1 MAHIRNFMQR
11 TGFLISAV
19 VLFAAFL
26 VGDASIF
33 VNKAGAATITSR
45 SLSLSSSA
53 NGTVTTGTPGSGTN
67 GEKAKHTFRF
77 NLGTSGGTIGSILIM
92 YCDSP
97 IPSSGSC
104 NTPTGLNAAN
114 VAAIASGGGGYAG
127 TLSVDTTTTNAA
139 LPTTQGVCNG
149 AGTTRTNCIAL
160 KMAAPTA
167 QTGTPTITLPF
178 GGGAS
183 DYITNPTNDN
193 ETFYARITIYSTT
206 TYTTLLDNGS
216 VASSTAQQIDI
227 TAKVQEKLN
236 FSVAS
241 AFTANSGSQCTPLS
255 GSGDL
260 ALGDNAGVL
269 DSGTAYDNYSYFKIS
284 TNALNGTA
292 VQYSG
297 DTLKS
302 GSNSITALSAET
314 VSTPGSSQFGLGLDM
329 ANANTSFTNLTAST
343 DYDEAAGAIN
353 GSPVAEFNFATGSLT
368 TPVTIASA
376 TTGTTVT
383 CDWAAVRYIGNI
395 STTTPPGIYTTTITY
410 IAVPT
415 Y

>member
-1 MAHIRNFMQR
+1 MTQIRNLMKR
-11 TGFLISAV
+11 SGFLLSA
-19 VLFAAFL
+19 LTLLAAFL
-26 VGDASIF
+26 VGDAAIF
-33 VNKAGAATITSR
+33 THKASAANITSR

-77 NLGTSGGTIGSILIM
+77 NLGTSGGTIGSIVIM

-97 IPSSGSC
+97 IPASGSC
-104 NTPTGLNAAN
+104 TTPTGLDASH
-114 VAAIASGGGGYAG
+114 VAAIASGGGGYTG
-127 TLSVDTTTTNAA
+127 TLSVDTATANAS
-139 LPTTQGVCNG
+139 LPTTQGLCNG
-149 AGTTRTNCIAL
+149 SGTTRTNCIAL
-160 KMAAPTA
+160 KMASPTA

-183 DYITNPTNDN
+183 DYITNPSTDN
-193 ETFYARITIYSTT
+193 QTFYARITIYSTT
-206 TYTTLLDNGS
+206 TYGTLLDSGS

-241 AFTANSGSQCTPLS
+241 SFTANSGSQCTPLS
-255 GSGDL
+255 GTGDL
-260 ALGDNAGVL
+260 ALGDASGVL
-269 DSGTAYDNYSYFKIS
+269 DSGTAYDNYSYFKVS

-292 VQYSG
+292 IQYSG

-302 GSNSITALSAET
+302 GSNTITGLASET
-314 VSTPGSSQFGLGLDM
+314 VSTPGTSQFGLGLDM
-329 ANANTSFTNLTAST
+329 ANANTSFTNLTAASG
-343 DYDEAAGAIN
+343 YDEAAGAIN
-353 GSPVAEFNFATGSLT
+353 GTPVAKFNFATGSLT
-368 TPVTIASA
+368 SPVTIASA
-376 TTGTTVT
+376 ATNTTIT
-383 CDWAAVRYIGNI
+383 CDWGAVRYIGNI